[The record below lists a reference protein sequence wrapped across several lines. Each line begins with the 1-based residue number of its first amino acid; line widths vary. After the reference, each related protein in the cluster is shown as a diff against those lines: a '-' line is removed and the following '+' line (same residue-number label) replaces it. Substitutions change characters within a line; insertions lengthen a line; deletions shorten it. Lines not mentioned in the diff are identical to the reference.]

1 MHYVIGMDVDVFKMY
16 VITLLEGKPPSLLPE
31 ALRNGTVGAV
41 CVIKIAAVS

>member
-16 VITLLEGKPPSLLPE
+16 VITFLEGKPPSLLPE
-31 ALRNGTVGAV
+31 ALRNVTVGAV